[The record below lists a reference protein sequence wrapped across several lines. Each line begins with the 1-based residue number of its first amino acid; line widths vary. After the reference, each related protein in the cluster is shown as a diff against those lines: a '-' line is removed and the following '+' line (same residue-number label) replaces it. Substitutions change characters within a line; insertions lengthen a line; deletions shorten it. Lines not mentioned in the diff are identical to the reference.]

1 MPRSLTASAP
11 GKLILAG
18 EHAVVYGRPALVA
31 AVDLRLAATVAERP
45 ERRPR
50 TVRIDVPR
58 VGVAE
63 EVSWARV
70 RDYTRAAR
78 QRWDAWARGTA
89 GAESFAVV
97 RGADATQVVK
107 VALGE
112 AARFLGDETPPSLD
126 LAIRSDLPLGSGFGS
141 SAAAAV
147 AVVAA
152 YLAVRGAEP
161 ASSDLEAVAREV
173 ERRQHGLPSGVDAA
187 TVLHGG
193 VLWAER
199 GADGCLG
206 VEPFPGCSPLLADL
220 AVFDTGT
227 PLEGTGAV
235 VAAVRDR
242 FARERGRLAAA
253 WDAIEAAT
261 RALRALLEETA
272 PAADDAARRA
282 MTAEHRAAGAAGGRT
297 AAAREGQGA
306 RAVLLEPEARKP
318 AAVAS
323 LGAADFEVAAARR
336 RLGELIRACQA
347 GLEELGVVP
356 APVREL
362 VRRIEGEGGAAKVSG
377 AGALTGHAAGSLI
390 VLHPEPERIAAWRF
404 LDHLT
409 RYPVSLGG
417 PGLRIDRGSVS
428 RPLPTR
434 RR

>member
-31 AVDLRLAATVAERP
+31 AVDLRLAATVVERP

-50 TVRIDVPR
+50 TVRIDVPG

-63 EVSWARV
+63 EVSWTRV
-70 RDYTRAAR
+70 RDYARAAR
-78 QRWDAWARGTA
+78 ERWEAWARGTA
-89 GAESFAVV
+89 GAASFAVV
-97 RGADATQVVK
+97 RGAAATHVVK

-112 AARFLGDETPPSLD
+112 AAQHFADDTPPSLD
-126 LAIRSDLPLGSGFGS
+126 LAVRSELPLGSGFGS

-152 YLAVRGAEP
+152 YLALGGADP
-161 ASSDLEAVAREV
+161 ASADVEAVAREV

-206 VEPFPGCSPLLADL
+206 VEPFPGRSPLLADL

-242 FARERGRLAAA
+242 YAGDRGRLAAT

-261 RALRALLEETA
+261 RGLRSLLEETA
-272 PAADDAARRA
+272 PQ
-282 MTAEHRAAGAAGGRT
+282 TAEGAGGASAAPAGAAAPDR
-297 AAAREGQGA
+297 
-306 RAVLLEPEARKP
+306 
-318 AAVAS
+318 
-323 LGAADFEVAAARR
+323 AAARR
-336 RLGELIRACQA
+336 RLGELIHACQA

-377 AGALTGHAAGSLI
+377 AGALTGHGAGSLI
-390 VLHPEPERIAAWRF
+390 VLHPEPERIASWRF

-417 PGLRIDRGSVS
+417 PGLRIDRGSEG
-428 RPLPTR
+428 RPSAAR

>member
-31 AVDLRLAATVAERP
+31 AVDLRLSATVVERP

-50 TVRIDVPR
+50 TVRLDVPG
-58 VGVAE
+58 VGVVE
-63 EVSWARV
+63 EVPWTRV
-70 RDYTRAAR
+70 RDHAR
-78 QRWDAWARGTA
+78 SARERWEAWARGS
-89 GAESFAVV
+89 GAAPFAAV
-97 RGADATQVVK
+97 RGGDPSHVVK

-112 AARFLGDETPPSLD
+112 AARFLGDDTPPSLD
-126 LAIRSDLPLGSGFGS
+126 LAIRSELPLGSGFGS

-152 YLAVRGAEP
+152 YLALRGATP
-161 ASSDLEAVAREV
+161 TSADLEAIAREV

-199 GADGCLG
+199 GGDGCLA
-206 VEPFPGCSPLLADL
+206 VEPFPGRSPLLADL

-242 FARERGRLAAA
+242 FAREPGRLAAA

-261 RALRALLEETA
+261 RGLRALLEETA
-272 PAADDAARRA
+272 
-282 MTAEHRAAGAAGGRT
+282 GAAPT
-297 AAAREGQGA
+297 AISR
-306 RAVLLEPEARKP
+306 
-318 AAVAS
+318 
-323 LGAADFEVAAARR
+323 DAARR

-377 AGALTGHAAGSLI
+377 AGALTGHGAGSLI
-390 VLHPEPERIAAWRF
+390 VLHPEPARIAAWRF

-417 PGLRIDRGSVS
+417 PGLGIDRGSVN
-428 RPLPTR
+428 RPFVAR

>member
-1 MPRSLTASAP
+1 MPRTLTASAP

-31 AVDLRLAATVAERP
+31 AVDLRLSATVVERP

-50 TVRIDVPR
+50 TVRIEVPR
-58 VGVAE
+58 LGVVE
-63 EVSWARV
+63 EIAWPRV
-70 RDYTRAAR
+70 RDYAR
-78 QRWDAWARGTA
+78 GARERWEAWARGS
-89 GAESFAVV
+89 GGESFAAV
-97 RGADATQVVK
+97 RGGDATHVVK

-112 AARFLGDETPPSLD
+112 AARFLDDDKPPSLD
-126 LAIRSDLPLGSGFGS
+126 LAVRSELPLGSGFGS

-147 AVVAA
+147 AIVAA
-152 YLAVRGAEP
+152 FLALRGGEA
-161 ASSDLEAVAREV
+161 ASDDVEAVAREV

-206 VEPFPGCSPLLADL
+206 VEPFPGRSPLLADL

-235 VAAVRDR
+235 VAAVRHR
-242 FARERGRLAAA
+242 FAAERGRFAAV
-253 WDAIEAAT
+253 WDGIEAAT
-261 RALRALLEETA
+261 RGLRALLEETA
-272 PAADDAARRA
+272 G
-282 MTAEHRAAGAAGGRT
+282 HAAGAGEPSAETEKRAAAVAGGRT
-297 AAAREGQGA
+297 AAAREGRGGS
-306 RAVLLEPEARKP
+306 AVLLEPEARKP
-318 AAVAS
+318 GTAAS
-323 LGAADFEVAAARR
+323 GEAADFDVAAARR
-336 RLGELIRACQA
+336 RLGDLIRACQA

-362 VRRIEGEGGAAKVSG
+362 VRRIEAEGGAAKVSG
-377 AGALTGHAAGSLI
+377 AGALTGHGAGSLI
-390 VLHPEPERIAAWRF
+390 VLHPESERVAAWSF
-404 LDHLT
+404 LAHLT

-417 PGLRIDRGSVS
+417 PGLRIDGGSAS
-428 RPLPTR
+428 RPLSAR

>member
-31 AVDLRLAATVAERP
+31 AVDLRLSATIVERP

-50 TVRIDVPR
+50 TVRLDVPG
-58 VGVAE
+58 VGVVE
-63 EVSWARV
+63 EVAWARV
-70 RDYTRAAR
+70 RDHAR
-78 QRWDAWARGTA
+78 SARERWEAWARGS
-89 GAESFAVV
+89 GAASFAAV
-97 RGADATQVVK
+97 RGGDPSHVVK

-112 AARFLGDETPPSLD
+112 AARFLGDDKPPSLD
-126 LAIRSDLPLGSGFGS
+126 LAIRSELPLGSGFGS

-152 YLAVRGAEP
+152 YLALRGAAP
-161 ASSDLEAVAREV
+161 SSADLESVAREV

-199 GADGCLG
+199 GGDGCLA
-206 VEPFPGCSPLLADL
+206 VEPFPGRSPLLADL

-242 FARERGRLAAA
+242 FAREPGRLAAA

-272 PAADDAARRA
+272 PAA
-282 MTAEHRAAGAAGGRT
+282 G
-297 AAAREGQGA
+297 
-306 RAVLLEPEARKP
+306 P
-318 AAVAS
+318 APSAIPR
-323 LGAADFEVAAARR
+323 DAARR

-362 VRRIEGEGGAAKVSG
+362 VRRIEAEGGAAKVSG
-377 AGALTGHAAGSLI
+377 AGALSGHGAGSLI
-390 VLHPEPERIAAWRF
+390 VLHPQPERIGEWGF
-404 LDHLT
+404 LGRLA

-417 PGLRIDRGSVS
+417 PGLRIESGAAV
-428 RPLPTR
+428 RPRPAEVR
-434 RR
+434 R